1 METVINFNEVID
13 LMYPLR
19 LFALE
24 SDAQF
29 YIRKC
34 LQVHLES
41 LGMPYLDSQEQLWIL
56 PVMYQVAILKV
67 ETYQG
72 LLPDNITSQFMYA
85 SYGYRAVEKLD
96 KILKGSLFQRECNH
110 LTRSGNIPVDSKET
124 L

>member
-1 METVINFNEVID
+1 METVISFDKVID

-96 KILKGSLFQRECNH
+96 KILRCNH
-110 LTRSGNIPVDSKET
+110 LSRSGNIPVESKET